1 MSKFASKNRYKGST
15 LAFIIAYSLVQSSSA
30 LAQNKENTLETVTI
44 LTTKFTEDVD
54 ARGSSKQAQK
64 GYDIA
69 AISDRSDHGFQDS
82 IVDAVMVLK
91 NSAGLETSRKL
102 TFRTQEKENETAGDK
117 SLVIFQSPRDVE
129 GTALLSHAKI
139 LDPDNQWLFLPALKR
154 IKRISSANKSGP
166 FVGSEFA
173 FEDFTLTELNK
184 FTYKY
189 IKEGVFEGVDV
200 DVIDRF
206 PRYAKSGY
214 KRQRI
219 QIDKDILQ
227 PRKLE
232 FFDRKESLL
241 KTLIL
246 SEYRQ
251 YAGIWRAHNLQ
262 MTNHQ
267 SGKSTSLI
275 YSDYTFKTHL
285 KDNDFSKNALKRLR

>member
-1 MSKFASKNRYKGST
+1 M
-15 LAFIIAYSLVQSSSA
+15 
-30 LAQNKENTLETVTI
+30 AQNKESAVEIVTI
-44 LTTKFTEDVD
+44 PTTTFTKDVD
-54 ARGSSKQAQK
+54 ARGTSKQAQK

-69 AISDRSDHGFQDS
+69 AISDRSDNGFQDS

-102 TFRTQEKENETAGDK
+102 TFKTQEKENETVGDK

-139 LDPDNQWLFLPALKR
+139 LAPDNQWLFLPALKR

-251 YAGIWRAHNLQ
+251 YGGIWRAHNLQ

-275 YSDYTFKTHL
+275 YADYTFNTHL
-285 KDNDFSKNALKRLR
+285 KANDFSKNALKRLR